1 MAHRNWRDKITKRR
15 KVKIK
20 VKAQGKKP
28 IFKDQIVPTIFTL
41 PLFCKLQVAFQFSV
55 LLFLSI
61 SSASFAQS
69 GRPPQ
74 APETK
79 VKPLP
84 PLELP
89 GPGSGLPQKK
99 KEPDE
104 EVLKIDSNLV
114 TIISSVNTKN
124 GMNPAKLNLEDFEI
138 LEDGVAQDI
147 SEFARDEDIPLR
159 LIMLFDTSSSVKN
172 QLRFE
177 RRAAARF
184 FERLLRPQDQAALFA
199 VSTDV
204 TIIQDFTNKT
214 SQLTNATKLLQARGA
229 TSLYDGVYLAAGYL
243 KLTQGRR
250 IIVIVSDGGD
260 TTSQKKLTEALEQA
274 QASDVVIFNVFTG
287 LLTASQNV
295 RDLAAERAM
304 QTLTLETGGELYAP
318 RMALN
323 GNEIDE
329 DESLKNLD
337 EAFASL
343 ADQVRTQYTLRFY
356 STNDT
361 RDGKFRKLTVK
372 VKKPGY
378 IARSRSGYY
387 APKGS

>member
-1 MAHRNWRDKITKRR
+1 MKDT
-15 KVKIK
+15 
-20 VKAQGKKP
+20 VKAKGKRQRAKGKRSALYFLIKAP
-28 IFKDQIVPTIFTL
+28 QPSEFHFCLL
-41 PLFCKLQVAFQFSV
+41 PFAFC
-55 LLFLSI
+55 LLLS
-61 SSASFAQS
+61 AAFAQS
-69 GRPPQ
+69 GRPTQ

-84 PLELP
+84 PLQLP
-89 GPGSGLPQKK
+89 GPGSNSPPKK
-99 KEPDE
+99 KESDE

-114 TIISSVNTKN
+114 TIISSINTQH
-124 GMNPAKLNLEDFEI
+124 GTNPSKLDREDFEI
-138 LEDGVAQDI
+138 LEDGVAQEI

-177 RRAAARF
+177 RRAAAKF

-204 TIIQDFTNKT
+204 TIIQDFTNKV
-214 SQLTNATKLLQARGA
+214 SQLTSATKLLQARGA

-329 DESLKNLD
+329 EESLKNLD

-356 STNDT
+356 SSNDN

-372 VKKPGY
+372 IKKRGY
-378 IARSRSGYY
+378 TARARSGYY

>member
-1 MAHRNWRDKITKRR
+1 MLSDKEIKRQSASSEKAPRRMSMVSQTKTNH
-15 KVKIK
+15 KV
-20 VKAQGKKP
+20 P
-28 IFKDQIVPTIFTL
+28 PFCLL
-41 PLFCKLQVAFQFSV
+41 PFAFCF
-55 LLFLSI
+55 LLFPLLVSTAI
-61 SSASFAQS
+61 AQS
-69 GRPPQ
+69 GRPAQP
-74 APETK
+74 PETK
-79 VKPLP
+79 VKPVPP
-84 PLELP
+84 PLQLP
-89 GPGSGLPQKK
+89 GPGSGLPSKK
-99 KEPDE
+99 KETDE

-114 TIISSVNTKN
+114 TVISSINTKH
-124 GMNPAKLNLEDFEI
+124 GTQPAKLHQEDFEI
-138 LEDGVAQDI
+138 LEDGVAQEI
-147 SEFARDEDIPLR
+147 TEFARDEDIPLR

-204 TIIQDFTNKT
+204 TIIQDFTNKI

-260 TTSQKKLTEALEQA
+260 TTSQKKLAEALEQA

-304 QTLTLETGGELYAP
+304 QTLTNETGGEMYSP

-329 DESLKNLD
+329 EESLQNLD
-337 EAFASL
+337 EAFGNL

-356 STNDT
+356 SSNDA
-361 RDGKFRKLTVK
+361 RDGKFRKLTVR
-372 VKKPGY
+372 VKKSGY
-378 IARSRSGYY
+378 SARARSGYY
-387 APKGS
+387 APKGL

>member
-1 MAHRNWRDKITKRR
+1 MKEAWKAHGTRS
-15 KVKIK
+15 
-20 VKAQGKKP
+20 AH
-28 IFKDQIVPTIFTL
+28 F
-41 PLFCKLQVAFQFSV
+41 LFSGNAARP
-55 LLFLSI
+55 
-61 SSASFAQS
+61 SASHLYLLLSCVVFCFLLSTPFAQS
-69 GRPPQ
+69 GRPTSP
-74 APETK
+74 PETK

-84 PLELP
+84 PLQLP
-89 GPGSGLPQKK
+89 GPGSTTPQKK
-99 KEPDE
+99 KESDE

-114 TIISSVNTKN
+114 TVISSINTQH
-124 GMNPAKLNLEDFEI
+124 GTPPTKLNRDDFEI
-138 LEDGVAQDI
+138 LEDGVAQEI

-159 LIMLFDTSSSVKN
+159 LIMLFDISSSVKN
-172 QLRFE
+172 QLGFE
-177 RRAAARF
+177 RRAAAKF
-184 FERLLRPQDQAALFA
+184 FDRLLRPQDQAALFA

-204 TIIQDFTNKT
+204 TIIQDFTNKV
-214 SQLTNATKLLQARGA
+214 SQLTSATKLLQARGA

-304 QTLTLETGGELYAP
+304 QTLTLETGGELYSP

-329 DESLKNLD
+329 EDSLKNLD

-356 STNDT
+356 SSNDA

-372 VKKPGY
+372 VKKRGY
-378 IARSRSGYY
+378 TARSRSGYY

>member
-1 MAHRNWRDKITKRR
+1 
-15 KVKIK
+15 VK
-20 VKAQGKKP
+20 VKAKGKR
-28 IFKDQIVPTIFTL
+28 QISKGKGSALYYLIKAAQPSSF
-41 PLFCKLQVAFQFSV
+41 LFCFLIFAFC
-55 LLFLSI
+55 LLLSC
-61 SSASFAQS
+61 AAFAQS
-69 GRPPQ
+69 GRPAQP
-74 APETK
+74 PETK

-84 PLELP
+84 PLQLP
-89 GPGSGLPQKK
+89 GPGSNTPQKK
-99 KEPDE
+99 KESDE

-114 TIISSVNTKN
+114 TVISSINTQH
-124 GMNPAKLNLEDFEI
+124 GTNPTKLNREDFEI
-138 LEDGVAQDI
+138 LEDGVAQEI

-177 RRAAARF
+177 RRAAAKF

-204 TIIQDFTNKT
+204 TIIQDFTNKV
-214 SQLTNATKLLQARGA
+214 SQLTSATKQLQARGA

-304 QTLTLETGGELYAP
+304 QTLTLETGGELYSP
-318 RMALN
+318 RMALS

-329 DESLKNLD
+329 EDSLKNLD

-356 STNDT
+356 SSNDN

-372 VKKPGY
+372 VKKRGY
-378 IARSRSGYY
+378 AARARSGYY

>member
-1 MAHRNWRDKITKRR
+1 MKAKGISQQARVKDKQW
-15 KVKIK
+15 KIMRLLSNYK
-20 VKAQGKKP
+20 
-28 IFKDQIVPTIFTL
+28 ISTL
-41 PLFCKLQVAFQFSV
+41 CLLLSRVALC
-55 LLFLSI
+55 LL
-61 SSASFAQS
+61 SSATLAQS
-69 GRPPQ
+69 GRPTQ
-74 APETK
+74 SPETK

-84 PLELP
+84 PLQLP
-89 GPGSGLPQKK
+89 GPGSNAPHTK
-99 KEPDE
+99 KEADE

-114 TIISSVNTKN
+114 TIISSINTQQGGN
-124 GMNPAKLNLEDFEI
+124 STKLNQEDFEI
-138 LEDGVAQDI
+138 LEDGVAQEI
-147 SEFARDEDIPLR
+147 SEFARDQDIPLR
-159 LIMLFDTSSSVKN
+159 LIMLFDTSSSVRN

-177 RRAAARF
+177 RRAAAKF

-204 TIIQDFTNKT
+204 TIIQDFTNKIP
-214 SQLTNATKLLQARGA
+214 QLTNATKLLQAKGA
-229 TSLYDGVYLAAGYL
+229 TSLYDGVFLAAGYL

-274 QASDVVIFNVFTG
+274 QASDVVVFNVFTG

-318 RMALN
+318 RMALS

-329 DESLKNLD
+329 EDSLKNLD

-356 STNDT
+356 STNDS

-372 VKKPGY
+372 IKKRGY
-378 IARSRSGYY
+378 TARARSGYY

>member
-1 MAHRNWRDKITKRR
+1 MVT
-15 KVKIK
+15 
-20 VKAQGKKP
+20 QKKYNNYVFP
-28 IFKDQIVPTIFTL
+28 VCLIY
-41 PLFCKLQVAFQFSV
+41 
-55 LLFLSI
+55 LLCFFLV
-61 SSASFAQS
+61 SSSFAQS
-69 GRPPQ
+69 GRPAQP
-74 APETK
+74 PETK
-79 VKPLP
+79 VKPVP
-84 PLELP
+84 PLQLP
-89 GPGSGLPQKK
+89 GPGSNAPQKK
-99 KEPDE
+99 KESDE

-114 TIISSVNTKN
+114 SIISSVNTQH
-124 GMNPAKLNLEDFEI
+124 GTQPVKLNREDFEI
-138 LEDGVAQDI
+138 LEDGVSQEI

-184 FERLLRPQDQAALFA
+184 FERLLRPQDQAALFS

-204 TIIQDFTNKT
+204 TIIQDFTNKV
-214 SQLTNATKLLQARGA
+214 SQLTSATKLLQAKGA
-229 TSLYDGVYLAAGYL
+229 TSLYDAVYLAAGYL
-243 KLTQGRR
+243 KLTKGRR
-250 IIVIVSDGGD
+250 IIVVVSDGGD
-260 TTSQKKLTEALEQA
+260 TTSQKKLSEALEQA

-304 QTLTLETGGELYAP
+304 QTLTIETGGEIYSP

-337 EAFASL
+337 EAFESL

-356 STNDT
+356 STNDA
-361 RDGKFRKLTVK
+361 RDGKFRKLTVRI
-372 VKKPGY
+372 KKPGY
-378 IARSRSGYY
+378 TARARSGYY
-387 APKGS
+387 APRGS